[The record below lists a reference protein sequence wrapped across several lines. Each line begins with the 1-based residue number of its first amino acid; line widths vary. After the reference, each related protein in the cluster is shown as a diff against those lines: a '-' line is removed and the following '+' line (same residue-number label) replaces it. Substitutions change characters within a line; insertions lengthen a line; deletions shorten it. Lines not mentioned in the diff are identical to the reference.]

1 MARKTL
7 RQIYAQAERL
17 SEANWRRK
25 NTWETSALSRKAKQ
39 SRDRLIA
46 RAESRA
52 VQQHGYGAVAG

>member
-25 NTWETSALSRKAKQ
+25 NTWETSTLSRRAKQ
-39 SRDRLIA
+39 SREGLLQGRKV
-46 RAESRA
+46 
-52 VQQHGYGAVAG
+52 VQFSSTDMAQ